1 MLLKDK
7 ILKTVFSYFKTIV
20 FFTLFLLIE
29 QDANAQ
35 TENLSSNNNPKKPL
49 LWLVEDKK
57 ENINLLT
64 LTEPTTSV
72 ASYIES
78 RVIAQLQQ
86 YNVEVKR
93 MSIKRIEQTLKT
105 TPNACAANRAKLEL
119 RMKYSIF
126 SSPQAFY
133 LTHKLFRFNQSE
145 ALDKNLFNAEGEIAE
160 LKDVF
165 HYSPEKIIGMA
176 GGVSFGPFLDVEID
190 KLAKENIYFRGGIN
204 RVTAL
209 EAMLYS
215 KRVDYLLALPIDMNP
230 TQEQKSLLEQ
240 YTIAGASPYLIAHF
254 SCSKSDEGAD
264 AINAINVI
272 LDKMYRSEDY
282 YLAHQKWF
290 PEQDLIK
297 LQSYLKEQFV
307 DKSFLN
313 KK

>member
-1 MLLKDK
+1 LKALPRF
-7 ILKTVFSYFKTIV
+7 IVTIV
-20 FFTLFLLIE
+20 FFILFLPIG
-29 QDANAQ
+29 DNANAQ
-35 TENLSSNNNPKKPL
+35 AHNSPSQSSERKSL

-57 ENINLLT
+57 ENINLLA
-64 LTEPTTSV
+64 LTSPTTSV

-78 RVIAQLQQ
+78 RMIAQLQQ
-86 YNVEVKR
+86 YDIQVKR

-105 TPNACAANRAKLEL
+105 TPNACAANRAKLES
-119 RMKYSIF
+119 RKKYSLF

-133 LTHKLFRFNQSE
+133 LTHKLFRFNQSK
-145 ALDKNLFNAEGEIAE
+145 ALDKRLFNSAGEITA

-165 HYSPEKIIGMA
+165 KHTPDQVIGMA
-176 GGVSFGPFLDVEID
+176 GGVSFGPFLDGEID
-190 KLAKENIYFRGGIN
+190 TLSKENIYFRGGIN

-230 TQEQKSLLEQ
+230 TLEQKLPLEQ
-240 YTIAGASPYLIAHF
+240 YAIAGAPPYLIAHF

-264 AINAINVI
+264 AIAAINTI
-272 LDKMYRSEDY
+272 LDTMYRSDDY

-290 PEQDLIK
+290 NEQDLIK
-297 LQSYLKEQFV
+297 LQSYLKAQFF

-313 KK
+313 DK

>member
-1 MLLKDK
+1 MKDE
-7 ILKTVFSYFKTIV
+7 ILKSLYSFIVTI
-20 FFTLFLLIE
+20 FFFILFLPTTYAFNP
-29 QDANAQ
+29 QKTD
-35 TENLSSNNNPKKPL
+35 NLPAKTSQKKSL

-78 RVIAQLQQ
+78 RVIAQLRQ
-86 YNVEVKR
+86 YDVKVQR

-105 TPNACAANRAKLEL
+105 SPNACAANRAKLET
-119 RMKYSIF
+119 RMQYSLF

-133 LTHKLFRFNQSE
+133 LTHKLFRFNQNQPLEKS
-145 ALDKNLFNAEGEIAE
+145 LFNAEGEITS
-160 LKDVF
+160 LKGVF
-165 HYSPEKIIGMA
+165 QYTPQKIIGIA
-176 GGVSFGPFLDVEID
+176 GGVSFGPFLDAEID
-190 KLAKENIYFRGGIN
+190 KLATKNIYYRGGIN

-215 KRVDYLLALPIDMNP
+215 ERVDYLLALPIDMNP
-230 TQEQKSLLEQ
+230 TTSQKLLLEQ
-240 YTIAGASPYLIAHF
+240 YTIAGAPPYLIAYI
-254 SCSKSDEGAD
+254 SCSKSEEGAE
-264 AINAINVI
+264 AIKAINVI

-290 PEQDLIK
+290 PEKDLIR
-297 LQSYLKEQFV
+297 LQRYLEKQFV

-313 KK
+313 KQ

>member
-1 MLLKDK
+1 VKALHGNISI
-7 ILKTVFSYFKTIV
+7 ILFI
-20 FFTLFLLIE
+20 LFLPFK
-29 QDANAQ
+29 QNANAQ
-35 TENLSSNNNPKKPL
+35 VENLTSKSSENKSL

-64 LTEPTTSV
+64 LTAPTTSV

-86 YNVEVKR
+86 YDVQVKR
-93 MSIKRIEQTLKT
+93 MSIKRIEHILKT
-105 TPNACAANRAKLEL
+105 TPNACAANRAKLES
-119 RMKYSIF
+119 RKRYSLF

-145 ALDKNLFNAEGEIAE
+145 ALDKSFFNAEDEITA

-165 HYSPEKIIGMA
+165 QQTPNQTIGMA
-176 GGVSFGPFLDVEID
+176 GGVSFGPFLDGEID
-190 KLAKENIYFRGGIN
+190 KLSAGNIYFRGGIN

-230 TQEQKSLLEQ
+230 TQEQKKLLEQ
-240 YTIAGASPYLIAHF
+240 HTIAGAPPYLIAHF

-264 AINAINVI
+264 AVSAINTI

-290 PEQDLIK
+290 PEYDLMK
-297 LQSYLKEQFV
+297 LQSYLKEKFI

-313 KK
+313 DK